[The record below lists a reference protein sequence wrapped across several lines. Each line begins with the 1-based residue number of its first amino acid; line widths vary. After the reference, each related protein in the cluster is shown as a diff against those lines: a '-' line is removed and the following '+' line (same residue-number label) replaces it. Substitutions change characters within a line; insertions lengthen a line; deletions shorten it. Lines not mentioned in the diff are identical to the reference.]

1 MSSSS
6 SFQLDIDPYHNVSGG
21 AFGGGGLGGGGF
33 NSAIS
38 TRRAGGGG
46 GASAAGGGLDGGGKV
61 SSRRGVIDGGGGDAA
76 AANNPAMV
84 VVDDGDSSDDDNN
97 KNTNTV
103 IKSSSSPPQPSPSS
117 LWYRR
122 KSGVGLILAIVANAI
137 TYVAILAYS
146 IHTPPVTY
154 SFFASEIYG
163 APVAYTESLRLELSP
178 TSLACPPPPP
188 PTTNGDAAAPPA
200 DIGSLAHAC
209 ELSLGRATT
218 WQSGILAIG
227 EGFGFLLGPAIG
239 VLSDVY
245 GRMRFL
251 LLYIIGTFAAVVP
264 LAVYAW
270 TGMSAGNTLGGL
282 YPYFAMA
289 IIQGV
294 LSPRSINDIVLAA
307 GVGDAAPQK
316 HYTWLT
322 GLGQSGFAFGLI
334 VGSVAASSV
343 DTKIAYLIAI
353 ALFVVAMCIVAFS
366 PDTLPPERRS
376 TLRLLPK
383 NQEQQQQRQC
393 GAWNATTSILRGFS
407 VLAESREL
415 ILLAVGSFWGS
426 FGLFVMI
433 VAVPP
438 FFFGALR
445 FTVFE
450 YGMILVIIGLNMVF
464 FKTIGAQLLDRYL
477 GRKVAIVAVSFF
489 GASIFVLEGLVQLYA
504 KTHTQILIA
513 TFLLCAFQTAAAAP
527 PLLISAAL
535 HVVDHDD
542 AAAEDNKA
550 NNQNMVVNNNKMIDG
565 GAGKHG
571 RVQGALQGVIAIAG
585 MAGSLSG
592 AAVYQATSRPGALG
606 GFEASQGVP
615 FIVAAA
621 SVILTALPVLF
632 LSRTD
637 RIGGGRSVDE

>member
-1 MSSSS
+1 MVV
-6 SFQLDIDPYHNVSGG
+6 L
-21 AFGGGGLGGGGF
+21 LGGGGF
-33 NSAIS
+33 NSSAIS

-46 GASAAGGGLDGGGKV
+46 AASAGGGKV
-61 SSRRGVIDGGGGDAA
+61 SSRRGVVIDGGGGDAA

-84 VVDDGDSSDDDNN
+84 VVDDGDSDDDN

-103 IKSSSSPPQPSPSS
+103 KSSSSPPQPSPSS
-117 LWYRR
+117 VWYRR

-200 DIGSLAHAC
+200 DIVSLAHAC

-239 VLSDVY
+239 VLSDAY

-334 VGSVAASSV
+334 VGSVAASRL

-415 ILLAVGSFWGS
+415 MLLAVGSFWGS
-426 FGLFVMI
+426 FALFVMI

-489 GASIFVLEGLVQLYA
+489 GASIFVLEALVQLYA
-504 KTHTQILIA
+504 KTHTQIRIA
-513 TFLLCAFQTAAAAP
+513 TFLLCTFQTAAAAP

-550 NNQNMVVNNNKMIDG
+550 NNQNMVNNNKMIDG